1 MSPTTSSTDKT
12 KSASKPAGKSAKT
25 AKAAKAAPA
34 AVAAAAP
41 GATQIRTLTGTVVS
55 NKMQKTI
62 AVVVE
67 RLVKHPQ
74 YGKYVRRT
82 TKLLAHDEGNTSKQG
97 DLVSI
102 TECRPYSKRKAWR
115 LVEVLRRAEE
125 SGKPAA

>member
-12 KSASKPAGKSAKT
+12 KSASKSAAKSANT
-25 AKAAKAAPA
+25 AKAAAP

>member
-1 MSPTTSSTDKT
+1 MSPQANST
-12 KSASKPAGKSAKT
+12 
-25 AKAAKAAPA
+25 AAKAAGQS
-34 AVAAAAP
+34 AAP
-41 GATQIRTLTGTVVS
+41 GATQVRTLTGTVVS
-55 NKMQKTI
+55 SKMQKTI

-82 TKLLAHDEGNTSKQG
+82 TKLLAHDESNSSREG

-115 LVEVLRRAEE
+115 LVDVIRRAEAT
-125 SGKPAA
+125 GKHTE

>member
-1 MSPTTSSTDKT
+1 MSSTSTSTST
-12 KSASKPAGKSAKT
+12 KSAGKSKASGKT
-25 AKAAKAAPA
+25 QPA
-34 AVAAAAP
+34 AGAATGEGTAA
-41 GATQIRTLTGTVVS
+41 IRTLTGTVVS

-82 TKLLAHDEGNTSKQG
+82 TKLLAHDEANTSKQG

-115 LVEVLRRAEE
+115 LVEVLRRAEQ
-125 SGKPAA
+125 SGKAAV

>member
-1 MSPTTSSTDKT
+1 MSTT
-12 KSASKPAGKSAKT
+12 KSSPA
-25 AKAAKAAPA
+25 A
-34 AVAAAAP
+34 AVASEGAAP
-41 GATQIRTLTGTVVS
+41 IKSLTGTVVS
-55 NKMQKTI
+55 SKMQKTV

-82 TKLLAHDEGNTSKQG
+82 TKLLAHDEGNVSRAG

-115 LVEVLRRAEE
+115 LVEILRRAEA
-125 SGKPAA
+125 SGKARASGKE

>member
-1 MSPTTSSTDKT
+1 MSTSGSV
-12 KSASKPAGKSAKT
+12 AAKD
-25 AKAAKAAPA
+25 AVPGKAAVKS
-34 AVAAAAP
+34 
-41 GATQIRTLTGTVVS
+41 LTGTVVS
-55 NKMQKTI
+55 SKMQKTI

-82 TKLLAHDEGNTSKQG
+82 TKLLAHDEGNVSREG

-115 LVEVLRRAEE
+115 LVEVLRRAEA
-125 SGKPAA
+125 SSKA

>member
-1 MSPTTSSTDKT
+1 MKRE
-12 KSASKPAGKSAKT
+12 
-25 AKAAKAAPA
+25 AA
-34 AVAAAAP
+34 
-41 GATQIRTLTGTVVS
+41 QIRTLTGTVVS

-82 TKLLAHDEGNTSKQG
+82 TKLLAHDEENTSNAG

-115 LVEVLRRAEE
+115 LVEVIRRAETPE
-125 SGKPAA
+125 ASGVVE

>member
-1 MSPTTSSTDKT
+1 MSPTPTT
-12 KSASKPAGKSAKT
+12 KAKT
-25 AKAAKAAPA
+25 GTKAKPVAAAGAP
-34 AVAAAAP
+34 AVAAEGTAS
-41 GATQIRTLTGTVVS
+41 IRTLTGTVVS

-82 TKLLAHDEGNTSKQG
+82 TKLLAHDEANTSKQG

-115 LVEVLRRAEE
+115 LVQVLRRAEE
-125 SGKPAA
+125 SGKAAV

>member
-1 MSPTTSSTDKT
+1 MSPTTTT
-12 KSASKPAGKSAKT
+12 KAKT
-25 AKAAKAAPA
+25 ASKAKPVAGVAAP
-34 AVAAAAP
+34 VAAGPAGGEGAAS
-41 GATQIRTLTGTVVS
+41 IRTLTGTVVS

-82 TKLLAHDEGNTSKQG
+82 TKLLAHDETNTSKQG

-102 TECRPYSKRKAWR
+102 TECRPFSKRKAWR

-125 SGKPAA
+125 SGKAAV

>member
-1 MSPTTSSTDKT
+1 MS
-12 KSASKPAGKSAKT
+12 T
-25 AKAAKAAPA
+25 AKNNPA
-34 AVAAAAP
+34 AVVASEGAAAVKS
-41 GATQIRTLTGTVVS
+41 LTGTVVS
-55 NKMQKTI
+55 SKMQKTV

-82 TKLLAHDEGNTSKQG
+82 TKLLAHDEGNVSRAG

-115 LVEVLRRAEE
+115 LVEVLRRAEA
-125 SGKPAA
+125 SGKV

>member
-1 MSPTTSSTDKT
+1 MSPSTTGAAAGRPKKT
-12 KSASKPAGKSAKT
+12 KTATAGKPA
-25 AKAAKAAPA
+25 AARQSGGQPA
-34 AVAAAAP
+34 SEPSAAAADKL
-41 GATQIRTLTGTVVS
+41 RTLTGTVVS

-82 TKLLAHDEGNTSKQG
+82 TKLLAHDEGNTSRQG

-125 SGKPAA
+125 GDRA